1 MLIELRQ
8 RLTMRLND
16 TLLFGKFKG
25 LRIIN
30 VFQGTNNIDQDILS
44 HYVRVMLN
52 INSMQGL
59 EETFGAPFSQLI
71 DEFEVTNNKIKV
83 VYGGKSDRKIR
94 IGNLE
99 NNLQEYL
106 TMGQTA
112 VGRIFFRSWNLNQP
126 FSLEDVNALR
136 EKKSIIGAAPDYICW
151 GIANENFKKFYIEP
165 EDLEAMEGL
174 EIYIFCGI
182 NVTHLGNDLYEYA
195 PNIQTKTYTFSK
207 EIKAMNE
214 AKAMGA
220 KSKNI
225 MSGNNSKIDLQ
236 TSNQDDL
243 IGADWQYD
251 RNNPAHNPSENPW
264 IEIFGPGDEAETAY
278 WNTD

>member
-1 MLIELRQ
+1 
-8 RLTMRLND
+8 MRSND
-16 TLLFGKFKG
+16 VFINGKFKG
-25 LRIIN
+25 LRIID

-59 EETFGAPFSQLI
+59 EETFEAPFSQLI

-94 IGNLE
+94 IRNLE
-99 NNLQEYL
+99 DNLQEYL

-112 VGRIFFRSWNLNQP
+112 VGRMDFRRWNLNQP
-126 FSLEDVNALR
+126 FSLQDVNAKQ
-136 EKKSIIGAAPDYICW
+136 EKKSVIGAAPDYICW
-151 GIANENFKKFYIEP
+151 GIAKQDYETFYIEP

-174 EIYIFCGI
+174 EIYIFCGV
-182 NVTHLGNDLYEYA
+182 NVIHLGDDLYEYT
-195 PNIQTKTYTFSK
+195 PDIQTETFTFSK

-214 AKAMGA
+214 AKAMSA
-220 KSKNI
+220 KSKNVVVRY
-225 MSGNNSKIDLQ
+225 NSKIHQQ
-236 TSNQDDL
+236 TWNQDDL
-243 IGADWQYD
+243 VGADWQYD

-264 IEIFGPGDEAETAY
+264 IDIFGPGDEAETAY